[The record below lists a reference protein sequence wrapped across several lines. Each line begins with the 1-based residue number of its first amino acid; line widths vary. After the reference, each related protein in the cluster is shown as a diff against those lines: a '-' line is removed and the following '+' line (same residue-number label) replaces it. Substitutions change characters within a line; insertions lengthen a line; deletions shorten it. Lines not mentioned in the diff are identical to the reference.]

1 MTVSLFANIFQ
12 KNNILV
18 ACTDM
23 NLKNNLSILLDNIK
37 IILWGTKQLVVA
49 APKETGILSILTIL
63 QGIVPACSLF
73 IVQAIINWILSPDV
87 FFPLSLVLAWSGILI
102 LGTVISPFIS
112 VIRLNLNEKVL
123 THCNVLL
130 MEKANSIE
138 GLAPFENPKL
148 YDQIQF
154 LKNES
159 SRRPLNFVFIITGL
173 VKDFISLCSIL
184 VVISTINLWMPIFIL
199 IACIPHAI
207 SIYWFE
213 KQTWTDMLFRSP
225 ESRRLWFSSL
235 TLDERY
241 SKEIRLFGFGDFLVT
256 QYKNL
261 AKSFHETFSAER
273 WKKSC
278 GFVFLSLISVLGNI
292 IIFIFA
298 IIHAK
303 QGNLTAG
310 AVVMVLQALV
320 MVQLEINGLI
330 QDFGMLA
337 QTMLFFKKF
346 YHFLKTDFCY
356 LITKKKYIPTD
367 PFPKNVIRFEGVS
380 FTYPDGRKALSNVSF
395 SIPIG
400 KKIAVVGENGAG
412 KSTLVKLLARLYD
425 PTEGKILI
433 DGINL
438 QEIDLKTWRQY
449 LSVVFQDFGQY
460 HLSAKENIG
469 ISRSSFD
476 LKGIAEA
483 AKKGGFDSVVAK
495 LPSGFESMLG
505 KEFGG
510 TSLSGGE
517 WQKIAM
523 SRAFFR
529 DANILIL
536 DEPTAS
542 LDPKSEH
549 EVFQKFA
556 ENTEGKTTFF
566 ITHRLGSVRMAD
578 WVLVL
583 KNGELIEEGTHEEL
597 LSKKMVNMLVSFHF
611 RQIVMQLR

>member
-1 MTVSLFANIFQ
+1 
-12 KNNILV
+12 
-18 ACTDM
+18 M
-23 NLKNNLSILLDNIK
+23 NLKNKIFVFFDKIK
-37 IILWGTKQLVVA
+37 VTLWGIKQLVVA
-49 APKETGILSILTIL
+49 APKETSILSLLILL
-63 QGIVPACSLF
+63 QGIMPACSLF
-73 IVQAIINWILSPDV
+73 IVQVVINWILSPEAL
-87 FFPLSLVLAWSGILI
+87 FPLGLVLSWSLILI
-102 LGTVISPFIS
+102 LGTVINPIIS
-112 VIRLNLNEKVL
+112 LIRINLNEKAL

-159 SRRPLNFVFIITGL
+159 ARRPLNFVFIITGL
-173 VKDFISLCSIL
+173 VKDFITLCSIL
-184 VVISTINLWMPIFIL
+184 VVISIINYWMPICIL
-199 IACIPHAI
+199 IASIPHAI
-207 SIYWFE
+207 STYWFE
-213 KQTWTDMLFRSP
+213 KQTWTDILFRSP
-225 ESRRLWFSSL
+225 QSRRLAWFSSL
-235 TLDERY
+235 TLDEKFA
-241 SKEIRLFGFGDFLVT
+241 KEIRLFSFGDFLIT

-261 AKSFHETFSAER
+261 AKSFHKAFNAER
-273 WKKSC
+273 WKKSLA
-278 GFVFLSLISVLGNI
+278 FVSLSLISVFGNI

-298 IIHAK
+298 IMHAK

-320 MVQLEINGLI
+320 LTQLEINGLI

-337 QTMLFFKKF
+337 QTMLFFEKF
-346 YHFLKTDFCY
+346 NSFLKTDFSY
-356 LITKKKYIPTD
+356 LIPKKKIIPTD
-367 PFPKNVIRFEGVS
+367 PFPKYSIRFEGVS
-380 FTYPDGRKALSNVSF
+380 FSYPDGRKVLSNVSF
-395 SIPIG
+395 FIPIG

-412 KSTLVKLLARLYD
+412 KSTLVKLLARFYD
-425 PTEGKILI
+425 PTDGKILI
-433 DGINL
+433 DGIDL
-438 QEIDLKTWRQY
+438 KEIDLKTWRQY

-460 HLSAKENIG
+460 HLTAKENIG
-469 ISRSSFD
+469 ISRSFFD
-476 LKGIAEA
+476 IDEITEA
-483 AKKGGFDSVVAK
+483 AKKGGFDTVAAK

-536 DEPTAS
+536 DEPTAA
-542 LDPKSEH
+542 LDPKSEN

-556 ENTEGKTTFF
+556 ENTENKTTFF

-578 WVLVL
+578 WVIVL

-597 LSKKMVNMLVSFHF
+597 HSKKNGEYAYLFSLQAD
-611 RQIVMQLR
+611 RYATKQIDEMILTQNSR